1 MIPVHCKPVTQT
13 GRETGSYILCHSLSW
28 QKFSAQDRK
37 AELGM
42 KEKLFWLNLR
52 CTGKTGQ
59 VWRKWDFRKLAGITK
74 SQGTAL
80 LSPGF
85 KSITTFK
92 LKKKGKDEEGKHSST
107 FQFQSQSTSCF
118 VSWAAVS
125 CNGPNKGF
133 GARGT
138 VTTKPWP
145 SSAPWPL
152 RKRRGD
158 ISLRSAGWILLDKL
172 KRLGQNILGYF
183 WFCFSK

>member
-28 QKFSAQDRK
+28 QKFSAQDRM

-59 VWRKWDFRKLAGITK
+59 VWTKWDFRKLAGITK

-92 LKKKGKDEEGKHSST
+92 LKKKEKMKKGNTAVHFGSKANPLAALFLELQWAVTDLTKALEPGG
-107 FQFQSQSTSCF
+107 QSQ
-118 VSWAAVS
+118 
-125 CNGPNKGF
+125 PN
-133 GARGT
+133 
-138 VTTKPWP
+138 PDP
-145 SSAPWPL
+145 HQ
-152 RKRRGD
+152 
-158 ISLRSAGWILLDKL
+158 LLDLSGKEEVIYL
-172 KRLGQNILGYF
+172 SGLLGG
-183 WFCFSK
+183 FC